1 LTFINYRASAG
12 SGKTYQL
19 VLEYLAL
26 ALKDGKRDN
35 FKHILAITFTN
46 KAAAEMKER
55 ILSSLKTLSKGEDD
69 ELKKNLLDKDKT
81 LRNIEHQAGKVLKKI
96 LHNYSN
102 FAVTTIDSFINRLV
116 RSFTY
121 ETDIPAGF
129 DVELNLNRM
138 NNFITGN
145 IFSDIGADPDTTKI
159 ILEFVFDKISRNQS
173 WNVETNI
180 TSMLAEINREKKEA
194 QLEML
199 SEMAPETFL
208 EIARELKKIFS
219 EFMEEVIILAKEGAK
234 IIESSGVPYYEYSY
248 KDKGAAAYIIKVS
261 KLEKYQFKKFSGM
274 SDTNFRKGSWTT
286 KTMDKDTMEK
296 IEHISEELDSL
307 HSRMV
312 TLKDGKFKEVITL
325 YYIFENVYIL
335 GLIGKIREYLNEYK
349 AEYNVV
355 PIYDLTRNVHRIIR
369 EGDIPFIYYILG
381 DSFENIMIDEFQDT
395 SEMQWDSL
403 FPLIENSISEEKTSL
418 GVGDLKQ
425 SIYRWRGG
433 ETDIMDRKI
442 HEQFKRWGGID
453 IQDLP
458 NNFRSRENIVKFNN
472 KLFRS
477 AEKYEGPNEFL
488 SRIYSKPVQN
498 CKGGDG
504 GFVSLTFVNPKEEEI
519 TIPERVKKIVDECVC
534 SGFSLSDIAVLTRK
548 KKTGREIAN
557 HLVSS
562 GFSIITPELL
572 ILHNNPAAIFMID
585 LLKFTGDNTQK
596 PVLADILFFISKY
609 FKGDIWNEKLTEQYF
624 IDSEGTALPDC
635 VEQFIESGNLI
646 LRFPLYEAA
655 EELIRIFD
663 LKRSLKYSSSG
674 YLTAFLD
681 MIKDY
686 STKEGGGISG
696 FLEWWKEYGTDYSV
710 PTPENND
717 GVTLMTIHKAK
728 GLEFPVVITPYSDWK
743 EKSGGNLWLKTDD
756 PSIKIEGYNPP
767 YFVNKIKALDST
779 LFSEGWREENF
790 RAELDDLNL
799 FYVACTRAKDA
810 LFIFAED
817 KELKGDKYKN
827 LSLLRDISGSDYF
840 EDNNNGIFEK
850 GVLKKVDSKPGKRT
864 TETIEDKELLST
876 SWSGKI
882 TIRQRSEKF
891 WDITPEENLKK
902 IDRGILIHEIL
913 SEIRER
919 VTPENILNR
928 MVYSGKILKEESD
941 EIGDQI
947 REMFDIKEV
956 KGWFYGDGE
965 FLAEQPLLSKKGTF
979 RPDRVIISGDS
990 VIVVDFK
997 TGREK
1002 DSDIIQVEEYKSL
1015 IKDMGYRDVRG
1026 VIFYLGSMS
1035 IREV

>member
-1 LTFINYRASAG
+1 MTFINYRASAG

-19 VLEYLAL
+19 VLEYLTL
-26 ALKDGKRDN
+26 ALKSGRKDN
-35 FKHILAITFTN
+35 YKHILAITFTN
-46 KAAAEMKER
+46 KAAVEMKER
-55 ILSSLKTLSKGEDD
+55 ILRSLKSLSKGEDD
-69 ELKKNLLDKDKT
+69 ELKKNLLEKDKT
-81 LRNIEHQAGKVLKKI
+81 LGNIEHQAGKVLKKI

-145 IFSDIGADPDTTKI
+145 IFSDIGTDPDTTKI
-159 ILEFVFDKISRNQS
+159 ILEFVYDKISRNQS

-180 TSMLAEINREKKEA
+180 TSMLAEINREKKEV
-194 QLEML
+194 QLENF

-208 EIARELKKIFS
+208 KIARELKKIFS
-219 EFMEEVIILAKEGAK
+219 EFMDEVIILAKEGAK
-234 IIESSGVPYYEYSY
+234 IIESSGIPYCEYSH
-248 KDKGAAAYIIKVS
+248 KKNGAAAYIVKVS
-261 KLEKYQFKKFSGM
+261 KLEKYQFKKFSSM
-274 SDTNFRKGSWTT
+274 SDTNFRQGSWTT
-286 KTMDKDTMEK
+286 KTMDKETRLK
-296 IEHISEELDSL
+296 IENISEELDRIHSSL
-307 HSRMV
+307 IS
-312 TLKDGKFKEVITL
+312 LKDRKFKKVITL

-349 AEYNVV
+349 SEYNVV
-355 PIYDLTRNVHRIIR
+355 PIYDLTKNVYRIIG

-395 SEMQWDSL
+395 SRMQWKSL
-403 FPLIENSISEEKTSL
+403 FPLIENSVSEEKTSL
-418 GVGDLKQ
+418 GAGDLKQ

-433 ETDIMDRKI
+433 ETDIMDKDI
-442 HEQFKRWGGID
+442 HEQFRPWGGID

-458 NNFRSRENIVKFNN
+458 NNFRSRENIVEFNN
-472 KLFRS
+472 RMFSS

-488 SRIYSKPVQN
+488 SRIYNKSVQN

-504 GFVSLTFVNPKEEEI
+504 GFVSLSFVNPEEEEI
-519 TIPERVKKIVDECVC
+519 TVPERVKKIVDNCVN

-572 ILHNNPAAIFMID
+572 ILHNNPTAIFMID

-609 FKGDIWNEKLTEQYF
+609 FKEDIWNEKLTEQYF
-624 IDSEGTALPDC
+624 FDSKGTALPDC
-635 VEQFIESGNLI
+635 VKQFIESGTLI

-663 LKRSLKYSSSG
+663 LKRSLKHSSAG

-681 MIKDY
+681 MVKDY
-686 STKEGGGISG
+686 STKEGGGIFG
-696 FLEWWKEYGTDYSV
+696 FLEWWEEYGTDYSV

-728 GLEFPVVITPYSDWK
+728 GLEFPVVIIPYSDWK
-743 EKSGGNLWLKTDD
+743 EKSGGNLWLRTDD

-767 YFVNKIKALDST
+767 YFVNKIKALDTT
-779 LFSEGWREENF
+779 LFSEVWREENF
-790 RAELDDLNL
+790 RSELDDLNL

-817 KELKGDKYKN
+817 KELKGDKYRN

-850 GVLKKVDSKPGKRT
+850 GVLKKVDSKPVEGK

-876 SWSGKI
+876 RWSGKI
-882 TIRQRSEKF
+882 TIRQRSKKF
-891 WDITPEENLKK
+891 WDLTPEENLEK

-913 SEIRER
+913 CEIKND
-919 VTPENILNR
+919 VTPENILDR
-928 MVYSGKILKEESD
+928 MVYSGRLQKEESAK
-941 EIGDQI
+941 IGDQI
-947 REMFDIKEV
+947 REMFEIEEV
-956 KGWFYGDGE
+956 KEWFYGEGE
-965 FLAEQPLLSKKGTF
+965 FLVEQPLLSKNGVF
-979 RPDRVIISGDS
+979 RPDRVIVSGDS
-990 VIVVDFK
+990 VIVIDFK
-997 TGREK
+997 TGIEK
-1002 DSDIIQVEEYKSL
+1002 DSDILQVEGYKSL
-1015 IKDMGYRDVRG
+1015 IKDIGYKDVRG
-1026 VIFYLGSMS
+1026 VIFYLSSMNM
-1035 IREV
+1035 REV

>member
-1 LTFINYRASAG
+1 MTFINYRASAG

-19 VLEYLAL
+19 VLEYLSL
-26 ALKDGKRDN
+26 ALKSGRKDN

-55 ILSSLKTLSKGEDD
+55 ILSSLKSLSKGEDK

-81 LRNIEHQAGKVLKKI
+81 LRNIEQQAGKVLKKI

-145 IFSDIGADPDTTKI
+145 IFSDIGADPDTTRI
-159 ILEFVFDKISRNQS
+159 ILEFVFDKIRRGQS

-180 TSMLAEINREKKEA
+180 TSMLSEINREKKET

-199 SEMAPETFL
+199 SELTPETFL
-208 EIARELKKIFS
+208 KIAGELKQKFS
-219 EFMEEVIILAKEGAK
+219 EFMEEVITLSKEGAK
-234 IIESSGVPYYEYSY
+234 IIESSGVPHYEYSN
-248 KDKGAAAYIIKVS
+248 KGNGAAAYIVKVS
-261 KLEKYQFKKFSGM
+261 RLEKYQFKKFSDM
-274 SDTNFRKGSWTT
+274 ADTNFRKGSWTT
-286 KTMDKDTMEK
+286 KTMDKDTREK
-296 IEHISEELDSL
+296 IESVSEELDRV
-307 HSRMV
+307 HNQMV
-312 TLKDGKFKEVITL
+312 TLKDGKFKTMITL
-325 YYIFENVYIL
+325 YFVFENIYLL

-349 AEYNVV
+349 SEYNVV
-355 PIYDLTRNVHRIIR
+355 PIYDLTKNVHRIIK

-395 SEMQWDSL
+395 SRMQWDSL

-433 ETDIMDRKI
+433 ETDIMDRDI
-442 HEQFKRWGGID
+442 HEQFRPWGGID

-458 NNFRSRENIVKFNN
+458 NNFRSRENVVEFNN
-472 KLFRS
+472 RLFKS

-498 CKGGDG
+498 CKGGVG
-504 GFVSLTFVNPKEEEI
+504 GFVSLRFITPKEKE
-519 TIPERVKKIVDECVC
+519 IPERVKVIVDECVD

-562 GFSIITPELL
+562 GISIITPELL
-572 ILHNNPAAIFMID
+572 ILHNNPVALFMID
-585 LLKFTGDNTQK
+585 LLKFTGDNALK
-596 PVLADILFFISKY
+596 PVLADILFFIQKY
-609 FKGDIWNEKLTEQYF
+609 FKEDIWNEKLTELYF
-624 IDSEGTALPDC
+624 FDNEGTTLPGC
-635 VEQFIESGNLI
+635 VKQFKESGNLI
-646 LRFPLYEAA
+646 LRLPIYEAT

-674 YLTAFLD
+674 FLTAFLD
-681 MIKDY
+681 MVKDY

-696 FLEWWKEYGTDYSV
+696 FLEWWEEYGTDYSV
-710 PTPENND
+710 PTPENSE

-728 GLEFPVVITPYSDWK
+728 GLEFPVVIIPYSDWK
-743 EKSGGNLWLKTDD
+743 EKPGGNLWLNPEDSEI
-756 PSIKIEGYNPP
+756 SIDSYPPP
-767 YFVNKIKALDST
+767 YFIKKNQSLDST
-779 LFSEGWREENF
+779 LFSEEWMEENF

-827 LSLLRDISGSDYF
+827 LRFLRDISGSDYF
-840 EDNNNGIFEK
+840 EENNNGLFEK
-850 GVLKKVDSKPGKRT
+850 GLLKKVDSKPVERK

-876 SWSGKI
+876 RWSGKI

-891 WDITPEENLKK
+891 WALTPEDDLKK
-902 IDRGILIHEIL
+902 TDRGILIHEIL
-913 SEIRER
+913 SEIREE

-928 MVYSGKILKEESD
+928 MVYSGRITKEESE
-941 EIGDQI
+941 EIGDRI
-947 REMFDIKEV
+947 RKMFEIEEV
-956 KGWFYGDGE
+956 KEWFYGDGE
-965 FLAEQPLLSKKGTF
+965 FLAEQPILSKKGTF

-990 VIVVDFK
+990 AIVIDFK
-997 TGREK
+997 TGMEK
-1002 DSDIIQVEEYKSL
+1002 DSDIVQVEEYKSL

-1026 VIFYLGSMS
+1026 MIFYLSSMS

>member
-1 LTFINYRASAG
+1 MTFINYRASAG

-19 VLEYLAL
+19 VLEYLSL
-26 ALKDGKRDN
+26 ALKSGRKDN

-55 ILSSLKTLSKGEDD
+55 ILSSLKSLSKGEDK

-81 LRNIEHQAGKVLKKI
+81 LRNIEQQAGKVLKKI

-145 IFSDIGADPDTTKI
+145 IFSDIGADPDTTRI
-159 ILEFVFDKISRNQS
+159 ILEFVFDKIRRGQS

-180 TSMLAEINREKKEA
+180 TSMLSEINREKKET

-199 SEMAPETFL
+199 SELTPETFL
-208 EIARELKKIFS
+208 KIAGELKQKFS
-219 EFMEEVIILAKEGAK
+219 EFMEEVITLSKEGAK
-234 IIESSGVPYYEYSY
+234 IIESSGVPHYEYSN
-248 KDKGAAAYIIKVS
+248 KGNGAAAYIVKVS
-261 KLEKYQFKKFSGM
+261 RLEKYQFKKFSDM
-274 SDTNFRKGSWTT
+274 ADTNFRKGSWTT
-286 KTMDKDTMEK
+286 KTMDKDTREK
-296 IEHISEELDSL
+296 IESVSEELDRV
-307 HSRMV
+307 HNQMV
-312 TLKDGKFKEVITL
+312 TLKDGKFKTMITL
-325 YYIFENVYIL
+325 YFVFENIYLL

-349 AEYNVV
+349 SEYNVV
-355 PIYDLTRNVHRIIR
+355 PIYDLTKNVHRIIK

-395 SEMQWDSL
+395 SRMQWDSL

-433 ETDIMDRKI
+433 ETDIMDRDI
-442 HEQFKRWGGID
+442 HEQFRPWGGID

-458 NNFRSRENIVKFNN
+458 NNFRSRENVVEFNN
-472 KLFRS
+472 RLFKS

-498 CKGGDG
+498 CKGGVG
-504 GFVSLTFVNPKEEEI
+504 GFVSLRFITPKEKE
-519 TIPERVKKIVDECVC
+519 IPERVKVIVDECVD

-562 GFSIITPELL
+562 GISIITPELL
-572 ILHNNPAAIFMID
+572 ILHNNPVALFMID
-585 LLKFTGDNTQK
+585 LLKFTGDNALK
-596 PVLADILFFISKY
+596 PVLADILFFIQKY
-609 FKGDIWNEKLTEQYF
+609 FKEDIWNEKLTELYF
-624 IDSEGTALPDC
+624 FDNEGTTLPGC
-635 VEQFIESGNLI
+635 VKQFKESGNLI
-646 LRFPLYEAA
+646 LRLPIYEAT

-663 LKRSLKYSSSG
+663 LKSSLKYSSSG

-681 MIKDY
+681 MVK
-686 STKEGGGISG
+686 
-696 FLEWWKEYGTDYSV
+696 DYSV
-710 PTPENND
+710 PTPENSE

-728 GLEFPVVITPYSDWK
+728 GLEFPVVIIPYSDWK
-743 EKSGGNLWLKTDD
+743 EKPGGNLWLNPEDSEI
-756 PSIKIEGYNPP
+756 SIDSYPPP
-767 YFVNKIKALDST
+767 YFIKKNQSLDST
-779 LFSEGWREENF
+779 LFSEGWMEENF

-817 KELKGDKYKN
+817 KELKGDKYRN
-827 LSLLRDISGSDYF
+827 LRLLRDISGSDYF
-840 EDNNNGIFEK
+840 EENNNGLFEK
-850 GVLKKVDSKPGKRT
+850 GFLKKVDSKPVERK

-876 SWSGKI
+876 RWSGKI

-891 WDITPEENLKK
+891 WALTPEDDLKK
-902 IDRGILIHEIL
+902 TDRGILIHEIL
-913 SEIRER
+913 SEIREE

-928 MVYSGKILKEESD
+928 MVYSGRITKEESE
-941 EIGDQI
+941 EIGDRI
-947 REMFDIKEV
+947 RKMFEIEEV
-956 KGWFYGDGE
+956 KEWFYGDGE
-965 FLAEQPLLSKKGTF
+965 FLAEQPILSKKGTF

-990 VIVVDFK
+990 AIVIDFK
-997 TGREK
+997 TGMEK
-1002 DSDIIQVEEYKSL
+1002 DSDIVQVEEYKSL

-1026 VIFYLGSMS
+1026 
-1035 IREV
+1035 

>member
-1 LTFINYRASAG
+1 MTFINYRASAG

-19 VLEYLAL
+19 VLEYLSL
-26 ALKDGKRDN
+26 ALKSGRKDN

-55 ILSSLKTLSKGEDD
+55 ILSSLKSLSKGEDK

-81 LRNIEHQAGKVLKKI
+81 LRNIEQQAGKVLKKI

-145 IFSDIGADPDTTKI
+145 IFSDIGADPDTTRI
-159 ILEFVFDKISRNQS
+159 ILEFVFDKIRRGQS

-180 TSMLAEINREKKEA
+180 TSMLSEINREKKET

-199 SEMAPETFL
+199 SELTPETFL
-208 EIARELKKIFS
+208 KIAGELKQKFS
-219 EFMEEVIILAKEGAK
+219 EFMEEVITLSKEGAK
-234 IIESSGVPYYEYSY
+234 IIESSGVPHYEYSN
-248 KDKGAAAYIIKVS
+248 KGNGAAAYIVKVS
-261 KLEKYQFKKFSGM
+261 RLEKYQFKKFSGM
-274 SDTNFRKGSWTT
+274 ADTNFRKGSWTT
-286 KTMDKDTMEK
+286 KTMDKDTREK
-296 IEHISEELDSL
+296 IESVSEELDRV
-307 HSRMV
+307 HNQMV
-312 TLKDGKFKEVITL
+312 TLKDGKFKTMITL
-325 YYIFENVYIL
+325 YFVFENIYLL

-349 AEYNVV
+349 SEYNVV
-355 PIYDLTRNVHRIIR
+355 PIYDLTKNVHRIIK

-395 SEMQWDSL
+395 SRMQWDSL

-433 ETDIMDRKI
+433 ETDIMDRDI
-442 HEQFKRWGGID
+442 HEQFRPWGGID

-458 NNFRSRENIVKFNN
+458 NNFRSRENVVEFNN
-472 KLFRS
+472 RLFKS

-498 CKGGDG
+498 CKGGVG
-504 GFVSLTFVNPKEEEI
+504 GFVSLRFITPKEKE
-519 TIPERVKKIVDECVC
+519 IPERVKVIVDECVD

-562 GFSIITPELL
+562 GISIITPELL
-572 ILHNNPAAIFMID
+572 ILHNNPVALFMID
-585 LLKFTGDNTQK
+585 LLKFTGDNALK
-596 PVLADILFFISKY
+596 PVLADILFFIQKY
-609 FKGDIWNEKLTEQYF
+609 FKEDIWNEKLTELYF
-624 IDSEGTALPDC
+624 FDNEGTTLPGC
-635 VEQFIESGNLI
+635 VKQFKESGNLI
-646 LRFPLYEAA
+646 LRLPIYEAT

-663 LKRSLKYSSSG
+663 LKSSLKYSSSG
-674 YLTAFLD
+674 FLTAFLD
-681 MIKDY
+681 MVKDY

-696 FLEWWKEYGTDYSV
+696 FLEWWEEYGTDYSV
-710 PTPENND
+710 PTPENSE

-728 GLEFPVVITPYSDWK
+728 GLEFPVVIIPYSDWK
-743 EKSGGNLWLKTDD
+743 EKPGGNLWLNPEDSEI
-756 PSIKIEGYNPP
+756 SIDSYPPP
-767 YFVNKIKALDST
+767 YFIKKNQSLDST
-779 LFSEGWREENF
+779 LFSEGWMEENF

-827 LSLLRDISGSDYF
+827 LRFLRDISGSDYF
-840 EDNNNGIFEK
+840 EENNNGLFEK
-850 GVLKKVDSKPGKRT
+850 GLLKKVDSKPVERK

-876 SWSGKI
+876 RWSGKI

-891 WDITPEENLKK
+891 WALTPEDDLKK
-902 IDRGILIHEIL
+902 TDRGILIHEIL
-913 SEIRER
+913 SEIREE

-928 MVYSGKILKEESD
+928 MVYSGRITKEESE
-941 EIGDQI
+941 EIGDRI
-947 REMFDIKEV
+947 RKMFEIEEV
-956 KGWFYGDGE
+956 KEWFYGDGE
-965 FLAEQPLLSKKGTF
+965 FLAEQPILSKKGTF

-990 VIVVDFK
+990 AIVIDFK
-997 TGREK
+997 TGMEK
-1002 DSDIIQVEEYKSL
+1002 DSDIVQVEEYKSL

-1026 VIFYLGSMS
+1026 MIFYLSSMS